1 MKNVLTKVSL
11 AILAIIVTTCMCSF
25 SPAYAEDGQQAGQAV
40 NGQYIAMDEVQP
52 MGIGIYPVYYRVIN
66 VRLLTPQWSKVGVAE
81 GIPAMTL
88 GISRTQ
94 AISVTYSATFGASY
108 SQINAA
114 VGWTY
119 GTSTSVS
126 IDGSYTVPQSY
137 AGQKVKSAT
146 LTAYAKINVKS
157 YQVEKHNETGGIELS
172 TGIAKKAE
180 NYVRFEVKLYF
191 MDGSSITIAV

>member
-1 MKNVLTKVSL
+1 MKKKRARTSL
-11 AILAIIVTTCMCSF
+11 VIAMIITMFFCSF
-25 SPAYAEDGQQAGQAV
+25 TPVFAEDGGQAGQAATGNPV
-40 NGQYIAMDEVQP
+40 LLDETQP

-66 VRLLTPQWSKVGVAE
+66 VKSLTPEWMKVGVAE
-81 GIPAMTL
+81 GIPTMTL
-88 GISRTQ
+88 GVSRTQ
-94 AISVTYSATFGASY
+94 TIEVTYSATFGASY

-126 IDGSYTVPQSY
+126 IDGSYTVPLSY
-137 AGQKVKSAT
+137 GGHKVKSAT

-172 TGIAKKAE
+172 TGIARKAE
-180 NYVRFEVKLYF
+180 NYVCFEVRLYF
-191 MDGSSITIAV
+191 VDGGSATIAV